1 MNEEIEVKAARRT
14 PAMPEAAVFSSWK
27 EIAVYLAKGVR
38 TVQRWEHEYGLPV
51 RRCANGAKKSGV
63 IAAPREIDAW
73 VQARPF
79 QNDANIRTD
88 LDGSSVRELIASL
101 RAENERL
108 RTENLSLRS
117 RLVIRADSKAN

>member
-1 MNEEIEVKAARRT
+1 MKKSKSKRRDAL
-14 PAMPEAAVFSSWK
+14 PQCRKPPSFRRGRKSQC
-27 EIAVYLAKGVR
+27 YLPKGGR

-117 RLVIRADSKAN
+117 RLVIGANSKSN